1 MYRRAG
7 RGRLF
12 LLAFLAL
19 SIVVITLDFR
29 QSPDGPLERAKDI
42 SSAIVAPIQRGIAT
56 VFRPIGNLFSSIGDL
71 TNLRSENQDL
81 SRQVD
86 ELEKEVTEAQSLEDD
101 YRRLQQFFDL
111 DEPWT
116 QMETATASVIGRA
129 PSNYKWAWIVDRG
142 REDGIRPDMS
152 VITPEGL
159 VGKVIRVSSDTA
171 TIIGIIDPQG
181 AARARI
187 AVKGFTGVVR
197 GNGADQP
204 LTLEFIEPA
213 ADVTIGDDVVTSG
226 YDEGIFPPSIPIG
239 EVVDVEG
246 REAALDQEIAVE
258 PWVDFTKLNFV
269 QVLLES
275 GPVLTEDGKR
285 RGR

>member
-29 QSPDGPLERAKDI
+29 QSPEGPLERAKDI

-56 VFRPIGNLFSSIGDL
+56 VFRPIGNFFSSIGDL
-71 TNLRSENQDL
+71 TNLRSENQEL
-81 SRQVD
+81 SRDVD
-86 ELEKEVTEAQSLEDD
+86 ELEKELTEARSLEDD
-101 YRRLQQFFDL
+101 YTHLQEFFEL

-116 QMETATASVIGRA
+116 QMDTVTASVIARS
-129 PSNYKWAWIVDRG
+129 PSNYKWAWIVDKGRG
-142 REDGIRPDMS
+142 DGIKSDMS
-152 VITPEGL
+152 VITPDGL
-159 VGKVIRVSSDTA
+159 VGKVIRVSSDTS

-187 AVKGFTGVVR
+187 VEKGFAGTIR
-197 GNGADQP
+197 GNGGDEA
-204 LTLEFIEPA
+204 LSMEFIEPA
-213 ADVTIGDDVVTSG
+213 ADVEIGDEVVTSG
-226 YDEGIFPPSIPIG
+226 HDLGIFPPSIPIG
-239 EVVDVEG
+239 EVVGVEG

-258 PWVDFTKLNFV
+258 PWVDFTKLDFV

-275 GPVLTEDGKR
+275 GPVLTQDGNR